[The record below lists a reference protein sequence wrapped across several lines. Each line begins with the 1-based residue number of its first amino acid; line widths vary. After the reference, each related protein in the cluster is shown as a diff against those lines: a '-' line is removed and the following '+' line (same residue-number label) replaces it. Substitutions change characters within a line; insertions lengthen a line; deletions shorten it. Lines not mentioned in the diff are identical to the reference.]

1 MPDTQHHA
9 IDIEKPVFFYDDR
22 GKTFVRLRVAE
33 ILFVKGAM
41 VLCEAKFS
49 DDDALH
55 TVLFDRDSREV
66 LTENFQFWYAE
77 ND

>member
-1 MPDTQHHA
+1 MPDAHHHA

-22 GKTFVRLRVAE
+22 SKSTARLKVAE

-41 VLCEAKFS
+41 VLCETRFPE
-49 DDDALH
+49 DEALR

-66 LTENFQFWYAE
+66 LTDNFQFWYAD
-77 ND
+77 NA

>member
-1 MPDTQHHA
+1 MQDAQRHS

-22 GKTFVRLRVAE
+22 GKSTAHLTVAD
-33 ILFVKGAM
+33 ILFVKGAV
-41 VLCEAKFS
+41 VLCEARFPN
-49 DDDALH
+49 DDALH

-66 LTENFQFWYAE
+66 LTDNFQFWYAA